1 MGFANIHVSK
11 AGAIYNHAHRL
22 QSRAESSCLTGGFY
36 KTPTAGQKID
46 ALYPLNIT
54 WDTSC
59 LSPANDKADIYLFAP
74 NSNTPRLHM
83 YEGITFSSGSYNATL
98 KPRWWNSTS
107 SEQLQLL
114 IIQHGDAP
122 FLATLPGGPTF
133 SATYQAPSSGTPD
146 VADITKASGSDSVTQ
161 VDAKT
166 EPASSHRGKIAAA
179 VLVPLLA
186 LIALGIF
193 AYLKISRTRG
203 KEKRAAYAEN
213 IDKRMSTI
221 STDWK
226 SMSAAGAQAAI
237 RQSMAISG
245 EGNPRASSFSFGAI
259 RPSSSVYSTE
269 GHGQAGVGV
278 PVPQMVEYQR
288 TPGVGLRSSAHS
300 NALAASRVSR
310 VSFADSPARP
320 RPSGESRRSAYERRS
335 QAGQSRAFHFSAED
349 EPPMPEGAAERASM
363 FVGGI
368 NPALVRAANN
378 HPSLTGLTRLNT
390 STTTVNTSRLSRFD
404 EVYGEGDATRDS
416 VYAAY
421 GAYAYSGHDDDEI
434 SGAIS
439 PQQQNGPHALTEEDV
454 GPALSNVVTGVGRQ
468 AAVGVPALGLDVGV
482 YLSLAQSVSRERK
495 GRAAVLQFS
504 PLFPLNIFLSS
515 LVIRTH
521 DEENARLP
529 SFPTP
534 VHYEYSQT
542 SPGTSNWTGNNETL
556 FTASPITP
564 GFPALSFSQAMS
576 RTASNDSSA
585 PAESTLSPISSG
597 MMAPP
602 VQGMSPDDMLRAYA
616 ERRTTVAGSRTGTPV
631 SELSQPARALSPSA
645 PGVYS
650 PTRGA
655 YGASGFDE

>member
-1 MGFANIHVSK
+1 M
-11 AGAIYNHAHRL
+11 
-22 QSRAESSCLTGGFY
+22 
-36 KTPTAGQKID
+36 D
-46 ALYPLNIT
+46 
-54 WDTSC
+54 
-59 LSPANDKADIYLFAP
+59 
-74 NSNTPRLHM
+74 
-83 YEGITFSSGSYNATL
+83 EG
-98 KPRWWNSTS
+98 R
-107 SEQLQLL
+107 
-114 IIQHGDAP
+114 
-122 FLATLPGGPTF
+122 
-133 SATYQAPSSGTPD
+133 
-146 VADITKASGSDSVTQ
+146 
-161 VDAKT
+161 
-166 EPASSHRGKIAAA
+166 
-179 VLVPLLA
+179 
-186 LIALGIF
+186 
-193 AYLKISRTRG
+193 
-203 KEKRAAYAEN
+203 
-213 IDKRMSTI
+213 
-221 STDWK
+221 
-226 SMSAAGAQAAI
+226 I
-237 RQSMAISG
+237 RSG

-288 TPGVGLRSSAHS
+288 TPSVGLCSSAHS

-378 HPSLTGLTRLNT
+378 HPSLTGLPRLNT
-390 STTTVNTSRLSRFD
+390 STTTVNTSCLSRFD

-454 GPALSNVVTGVGRQ
+454 GPALSM
-468 AAVGVPALGLDVGV
+468 
-482 YLSLAQSVSRERK
+482 
-495 GRAAVLQFS
+495 
-504 PLFPLNIFLSS
+504 
-515 LVIRTH
+515 IRTH

-542 SPGTSNWTGNNETL
+542 SPGTSNWTRNNETL
-556 FTASPITP
+556 FTTSPITP

-585 PAESTLSPISSG
+585 PAKSTLSPISSCKG
-597 MMAPP
+597 L
-602 VQGMSPDDMLRAYA
+602 G
-616 ERRTTVAGSRTGTPV
+616 
-631 SELSQPARALSPSA
+631 QPAMRPNLQLDQKATIFGTCEYRRRLYIWSKGHDPYITSPSRQ
-645 PGVYS
+645 S
-650 PTRGA
+650 PFWVPQA
-655 YGASGFDE
+655 QISVLI